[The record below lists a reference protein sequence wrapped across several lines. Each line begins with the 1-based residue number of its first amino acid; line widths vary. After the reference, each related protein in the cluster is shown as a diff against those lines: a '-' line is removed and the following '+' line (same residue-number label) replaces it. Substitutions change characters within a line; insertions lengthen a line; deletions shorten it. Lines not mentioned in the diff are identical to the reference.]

1 MLYLERKL
9 KSLRTINS
17 INYLKRKNLKA
28 KIFLLIGSDN
38 LIYFHKWHKYRE
50 ILKKC
55 EVLVFSRKG
64 FDKKAKKSIIIKRY
78 RGKNIIF
85 IKNKIDISSS
95 TIRNKYKDLMQVFK
109 LKKIITKNLD
119 ENKEKYCVSLKNK
132 SQIADF
138 MIIASGNSSRH
149 LQALSENLLN
159 VLKKNGIINC
169 KIEGKRIVAIGS

>member
-28 KIFLLIGSDN
+28 KNFLLIGSDN

-64 FDKKAKKSIIIKRY
+64 FDKKAKKSIIIRDIEAKISY
-78 RGKNIIF
+78 LLK
-85 IKNKIDISSS
+85 IKNRYIFL
-95 TIRNKYKDLMQVFK
+95 TIRNKYK
-109 LKKIITKNLD
+109 KI
-119 ENKEKYCVSLKNK
+119 
-132 SQIADF
+132 
-138 MIIASGNSSRH
+138 
-149 LQALSENLLN
+149 
-159 VLKKNGIINC
+159 
-169 KIEGKRIVAIGS
+169 